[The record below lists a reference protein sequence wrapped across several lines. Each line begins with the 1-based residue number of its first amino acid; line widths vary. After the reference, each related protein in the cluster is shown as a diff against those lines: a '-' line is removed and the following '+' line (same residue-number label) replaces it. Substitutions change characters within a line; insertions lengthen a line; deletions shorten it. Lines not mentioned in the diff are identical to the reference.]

1 LHDLQFHGQRLDN
14 NTTGAATTTSLAQLL
29 ATGGMSRV
37 AELAVAPTPAA
48 VLHARSGSGAM
59 SGDGLTLESQVLQA
73 GEDPLFN

>member
-1 LHDLQFHGQRLDN
+1 
-14 NTTGAATTTSLAQLL
+14 
-29 ATGGMSRV
+29 MSRV